1 MEIRVTTNAADT
13 GFTFENSDKEGPVM
27 GVDVIIS
34 GIVNHLRVDPETG
47 FAWLEEIEDVR
58 SSLEQQAGRA
68 GRKADGTVI
77 YLMSKDNFDRREYL
91 HTPAIL
97 EKDFTDDVL
106 GLINMGVDVRLLAAE
121 LDMDISER
129 PIRLAYYPPRKS
141 IERGISKLKILG
153 AIDDNLQKTATG
165 EAMLRFGKDYN
176 FARALVEAQKIGYEE
191 PLVTISLMHAKA
203 PELFLRPDDI
213 TVKGPDVEASR
224 ESFQIE
230 GSDFLTLLNIWRQYS
245 AQPEDKRQE
254 WAAKHYLDIE
264 MLKDIE
270 VDRARELKQ
279 LGVL

>member
-1 MEIRVTTNAADT
+1 MPGSRLIQSTIERIKKQLEDANILPYSAKLNKELKHKALHFDADKMEIRVTTNAADT

-153 AIDDNLQKTATG
+153 AIDDNLQKTAT
-165 EAMLRFGKDYN
+165 AC
-176 FARALVEAQKIGYEE
+176 
-191 PLVTISLMHAKA
+191 
-203 PELFLRPDDI
+203 
-213 TVKGPDVEASR
+213 
-224 ESFQIE
+224 
-230 GSDFLTLLNIWRQYS
+230 
-245 AQPEDKRQE
+245 
-254 WAAKHYLDIE
+254 AA
-264 MLKDIE
+264 
-270 VDRARELKQ
+270 VCNGR
-279 LGVL
+279 